1 MKRTREALIGVRG
14 SRCICPA
21 RGEKGFSASEIG
33 IERLDPAFDALVPAD
48 AKVEKLAEGFLWIE
62 GPTWFQSSVVFS
74 DVAG

>member
-1 MKRTREALIGVRG
+1 MFAALAA
-14 SRCICPA
+14 SA
-21 RGEKGFSASEIG
+21 LLAAEKGFSASEMG